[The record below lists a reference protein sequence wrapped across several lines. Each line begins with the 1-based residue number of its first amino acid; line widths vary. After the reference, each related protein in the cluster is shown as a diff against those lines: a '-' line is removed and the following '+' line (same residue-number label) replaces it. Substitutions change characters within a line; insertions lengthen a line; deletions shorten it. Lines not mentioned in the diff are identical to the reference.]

1 MLLTVS
7 KEPSLEDDYVDI
19 RYRELTAPISRIM
32 DICNQGNQTLL
43 GEIDEKTYP
52 IDISDV
58 LYIEWVDDHSC
69 ICTADKVYTS
79 AQTLAQLERHLDAK
93 GFVRSSK
100 PMLVNIHKIKWIS
113 SMLNMRLM
121 AELTNGERI
130 AVSRHYRNQ
139 LLQKIYEMGKGQN
152 HENVVF

>member
-58 LYIEWVDDHSC
+58 LCIEWW
-69 ICTADKVYTS
+69 TTTPAS
-79 AQTLAQLERHLDAK
+79 APRTKYIHPRRHWRNWSGIWTRK
-93 GFVRSSK
+93 GSSV
-100 PMLVNIHKIKWIS
+100 P
-113 SMLNMRLM
+113 
-121 AELTNGERI
+121 
-130 AVSRHYRNQ
+130 
-139 LLQKIYEMGKGQN
+139 QN
-152 HENVVF
+152 PCL